1 MEASKKAIKLK
12 KMIREGYKILN
23 EEDYSELSVETLIK
37 RLKTYKNV
45 FYEFFGNKEE
55 FVLAVMDYYFSTMQ
69 QVVDYTL
76 YNHRLTPKQR
86 IMKLYSDYID
96 KLANKE
102 ISKIGKFT
110 TEMLLISKHNTP
122 AMKEKIL
129 QYNDHVLNSLND
141 CLYFAK
147 KFGDI
152 EKCNDTEKMAI
163 LIVNSWQGAV
173 FNVNATGNIK
183 SLFTFREILRD
194 FMLK

>member
-1 MEASKKAIKLK
+1 MEASKKAVRLK
-12 KMIREGYKILN
+12 KMIRDGYKILN
-23 EEDYSELSVETLIK
+23 EEDYSDLSVDALIRK
-37 RLKTYKNV
+37 LKTYKNE
-45 FYEFFGNKEE
+45 FYEYFGSKDE
-55 FVLAVMDYYFSTMQ
+55 FVMAVMDYYFYTMQ
-69 QVVDYTL
+69 QLVDHTL

-102 ISKIGKFT
+102 ISRVGRFT
-110 TEMLLISKHNTP
+110 TEMLLISKHTTP
-122 AMKEKIL
+122 AMKEKIV

-152 EKCNDTEKMAI
+152 EKCNDTEKMAT
-163 LIVNSWQGAV
+163 LIINSWQGAV
-173 FNVNATGNIK
+173 FNVDITGNIK

-194 FMLK
+194 FILK